1 MIEQPPGSTN
11 PPNIYEWQEQ
21 EAAEV
26 AREARVEAESR
37 RREKEGESDEKCDE
51 CGGEMEPDAGNVA
64 MICQRCGNTLA
75 SG

>member
-1 MIEQPPGSTN
+1 MIEQPKGSTN

-21 EAAEV
+21 QAAEV

-37 RREKEGESDEKCDE
+37 RREEVKERCKCDE